1 MPIMNMEKTIT
12 KMRGIHMNTSE
23 LLSSSYPPP
32 RRLYV
37 VVLALGGVLDKN
49 VSSSSVTP
57 LVVDAI
63 SDAD

>member
-1 MPIMNMEKTIT
+1 MPITKMEKTVT
-12 KMRGIHMNTSE
+12 KRRGIHMNIR

>member
-1 MPIMNMEKTIT
+1 MPITKMEKTVT
-12 KMRGIHMNTSE
+12 KRRGIHMNIR
-23 LLSSSYPPP
+23 LSSSYPPP

>member
-1 MPIMNMEKTIT
+1 MPIMNMEKTST

-23 LLSSSYPPP
+23 VLSSSYPP
-32 RRLYV
+32 RCLYV

-49 VSSSSVTP
+49 VFSSSVTP